1 MYKFEKINEDTY
13 KLVTDT
19 EEITFNRVIDIVKEL
34 QSVDMYT
41 TYYVAEFLAERGE
54 TLENT
59 KLRVERKENGKT
71 IVDDSNLKALEEKAR
86 NSAYYDILN
95 RVFRKTLGKD
105 YIGTL
110 QLLNISSTDVTGVQ
124 KFVEEF
130 TNILVK
136 GISDNTP

>member
-105 YIGTL
+105 YLGTL
-110 QLLNISSTDVTGVQ
+110 QLLNINSADVEGVR

-136 GISDNTP
+136 GINDNTP

>member
-13 KLVTDT
+13 KLITDT
-19 EEITFNRVIDIVKEL
+19 NEFTFNRVIDIVREL

-41 TYYVAEFLAERGE
+41 TYYVAEFLASRGE

-86 NSAYYDILN
+86 NSAYYDVLN
-95 RVFRKTLGKD
+95 NVFRKTLGMD
-105 YIGTL
+105 YIKTL
-110 QLLNISSTDVTGVQ
+110 EALNISSSDVKGVEN
-124 KFVEEF
+124 FVTEF
-130 TNILVK
+130 TQILVN
-136 GISDNTP
+136 GMSDNTP